1 MSLRSV
7 DVQIRVKVQ
16 VVGRF
21 SMPGVRLE
29 NGLSMWSLRKKVT
42 GIRISQRKIQTS
54 RMRTIKGR
62 VKSKMEC
69 KLRLSC
75 YAR

>member
-1 MSLRSV
+1 MSLHSV
-7 DVQIRVKVQ
+7 DVQIRVKVH

-21 SMPGVRLE
+21 PMPGVRLE
-29 NGLSMWSLRKKVT
+29 NSCSMWSLGKESR

-54 RMRTIKGR
+54 RMRTIKER
-62 VKSKMEC
+62 VKSQMEC
-69 KLRLSC
+69 KLRLAC